1 MEWNHTSRAGLMV
14 FLSLFLHH
22 MLFIFNNDSIIL
34 YGNAKRSF
42 AMCAQKKRPNVKAV
56 VNNISKP
63 MPLAKKL
70 SLLIKNNAYKLAHL
84 KNCCGHPGEP
94 GC

>member
-1 MEWNHTSRAGLMV
+1 
-14 FLSLFLHH
+14 
-22 MLFIFNNDSIIL
+22 
-34 YGNAKRSF
+34 
-42 AMCAQKKRPNVKAV
+42 MCAKKKKPNVKDV
-56 VNNISKP
+56 VSNLSKP

-70 SLLIKNNAYKLAHL
+70 SFFIKNNTVKLVNL